1 MPEENTT
8 WEQDY
13 WKGAITQGLTENAT
27 ASDIKR
33 LLGSPNTYQYYCLIT
48 FCDIAKE
55 LYQIN
60 YDKDTRTISYY
71 LPINTDRK
79 PMGNTPTRSNA
90 THIPHNTPPVSLN
103 VPHLHES
110 NKKDENACKQK
121 PWSVTQVI
129 QTYQKLASSIKS
141 ELKHIKGKQED
152 MDHAMTTYHTT
163 LKAKTSMLNDAANNY
178 LQFIEKQVN
187 TGITM
192 VKDTTKDGIT
202 IITET
207 TREAMETG
215 TLQLKEYIINAK
227 SELQQSLNGSLEDL
241 KTFTKDIMEK
251 VKEETKELQT
261 KIMDSSATTT
271 PSNHTAKQTWEA
283 VRREQ
288 RIIAEEKFSTTQNTN
303 TADRKTTHW
312 GPTGPTIHNN
322 IQTVKQLPTLHTDK
336 MIQHAKVPYSGRE
349 QAFYWYLS
357 VKNSLHE
364 YGILLIPLEE
374 FLPGRCLC
382 PQSYYGT
389 TVEVE
394 HYLIMTNALYLF
406 LAKNDTH
413 NDHTDITTRIS
424 KYAAEANGYTV
435 LYEIMQLVHPLLNPY
450 AKIERPTT
458 TDSVDIHDYYSKL
471 NTYFLY
477 IKLKEK
483 REFDPRTKAQYFIE
497 GMDATYPTVK

>member
-1 MPEENTT
+1 MSSRSLKPPDKGGPKSKIAHGASKQTLQSEFFSHTTMTATGASVHTRHSASKQREEQWNQQGFTT
-8 WEQDY
+8 KSFTTLHKHIYPIIEKIISQEDHRDHPFTKEWNAMKQPPKLMDY
-13 WKGAITQGLTENAT
+13 LQLQRDMQWSSARILFKDLHGY
-27 ASDIKR
+27 K
-33 LLGSPNTYQYYCLIT
+33 TY
-48 FCDIAKE
+48 
-55 LYQIN
+55 
-60 YDKDTRTISYY
+60 
-71 LPINTDRK
+71 INTCPDIHK
-79 PMGNTPTRSNA
+79 
-90 THIPHNTPPVSLN
+90 
-103 VPHLHES
+103 
-110 NKKDENACKQK
+110 
-121 PWSVTQVI
+121 
-129 QTYQKLASSIKS
+129 Y
-141 ELKHIKGKQED
+141 LK
-152 MDHAMTTYHTT
+152 
-163 LKAKTSMLNDAANNY
+163 
-178 LQFIEKQVN
+178 
-187 TGITM
+187 
-192 VKDTTKDGIT
+192 
-202 IITET
+202 
-207 TREAMETG
+207 
-215 TLQLKEYIINAK
+215 
-227 SELQQSLNGSLEDL
+227 L
-241 KTFTKDIMEK
+241 KTNERNK
-251 VKEETKELQT
+251 
-261 KIMDSSATTT
+261 S
-271 PSNHTAKQTWEA
+271 W
-283 VRREQ
+283 
-288 RIIAEEKFSTTQNTN
+288 
-303 TADRKTTHW
+303 
-312 GPTGPTIHNN
+312 PTIHNN

-458 TDSVDIHDYYSKL
+458 TDSVDIHNYYSKL